1 MRRFRGLISA
11 LRPRAFR
18 AATWAYSRFRLGD
31 SPRQGLRILM
41 YHAIGTPIES
51 DDGDLYSMTCDR
63 FEKHMRYLV
72 EHHRD
77 RLVPLGQSAL
87 TGNSFRVALTFDDG
101 YRDNLSV
108 AAPLLVEL
116 GIPFT
121 IFVCTGAVA
130 ERRAGFLRPEDVR
143 ELAGLRGATI
153 GSHSISH
160 PRLAECDDRRL
171 KEELAGSKVYLEDL
185 LGKQVVSISYPDGSV
200 DRRVRDMAEHAGYGI
215 GATSR
220 FDINR
225 PERDSLLLCRSD
237 IWADDD
243 NLILDQKLRGD
254 WDWMRWHRT
263 NSGQWA

>member
-1 MRRFRGLISA
+1 
-11 LRPRAFR
+11 
-18 AATWAYSRFRLGD
+18 
-31 SPRQGLRILM
+31 M

-51 DDGDLYSMTCDR
+51 DDSGLYSVTSGR
-63 FEKHMRYLV
+63 FEKHMRYLAG
-72 EHHRD
+72 HYTD
-77 RLVPLGQSAL
+77 CLVPLAPSAL
-87 TGNSFRVALTFDDG
+87 TGDSFRIALTFDDG

-116 GIPFT
+116 GIPFSV
-121 IFVCTGAVA
+121 FVCTGAVA
-130 ERRAGFLRPEDVR
+130 ERRAGFLGPEDVC
-143 ELAGLRGATI
+143 ELAGLQGATI

-160 PRLAECDDRRL
+160 PRLVECNDRRL
-171 KEELAGSKVYLEDL
+171 KEELAGSKAYLEDL
-185 LGKQVVSISYPDGSV
+185 LGKQVDSISYPDGLV
-200 DRRVRDMAEHAGYGI
+200 DRRVRDMAENAGYDI

-225 PERDSLLLCRSD
+225 PGRDSLLLCRSD

-243 NLILDQKLRGD
+243 NLVFDQKLRGD